1 MSNYTSRLDRLESQ
15 NGNSRSIVIALPR
28 FSPDGDISG
37 YQCGNELIVR
47 HAGEERAA
55 FVARVRGLRK
65 ADIIVLFGKD
75 DMSL

>member
-1 MSNYTSRLDRLESQ
+1 MSNFVSRLERLETRRKDS
-15 NGNSRSIVIALPR
+15 NSLVIGLPR
-28 FSPDGDISG
+28 FAPDGELSA
-37 YQCGNELIVR
+37 YQCGDELIFR